1 MWVLVRGGLFAW
13 KLCWVE
19 FVGLVEERSG
29 NGKFFKR
36 CVDFIM
42 RLHNFS
48 VIVLSYRL
56 FTNLAGDDKM
66 TNLATKPLSRDYGLV
81 ARLVILSN
89 MLHKPDLSAARSGTI
104 V

>member
-1 MWVLVRGGLFAW
+1 
-13 KLCWVE
+13 
-19 FVGLVEERSG
+19 
-29 NGKFFKR
+29 
-36 CVDFIM
+36 M

-104 V
+104 VWPITRVTTHEVSRSRETTPHHTD